1 MYNSTCKSFIPRTST
16 LQQSNVG
23 TLRQR
28 QVRRNDEKSSS
39 KKRDIRKQEKED
51 EKAAAATTIIDVAD
65 IAPAA
70 EETTSSSAEKE
81 RSNAK
86 ELRQQRA
93 ADKAFEATLK
103 NNIDIAEI
111 IEEEADEALAV
122 EEEMLSLNTS
132 TTSNRKKKRQG
143 KAEGKGKIRGEELAA
158 KATKPIAADRVKK
171 NDHKKNDRKN
181 DGNKKTN
188 AAESKKRNG
197 GKTRGENKRRNGD
210 LKTRGKNKIGVH
222 IFGGAD
228 TKKNSSTSMAAR
240 TAESGVSLAG
250 KAGKM

>member
-1 MYNSTCKSFIPRTST
+1 
-16 LQQSNVG
+16 
-23 TLRQR
+23 
-28 QVRRNDEKSSS
+28 
-39 KKRDIRKQEKED
+39 
-51 EKAAAATTIIDVAD
+51 
-65 IAPAA
+65 
-70 EETTSSSAEKE
+70 
-81 RSNAK
+81 
-86 ELRQQRA
+86 
-93 ADKAFEATLK
+93 
-103 NNIDIAEI
+103 
-111 IEEEADEALAV
+111 
-122 EEEMLSLNTS
+122 MLSLNTS

-171 NDHKKNDRKN
+171 NDHKKN

>member
-1 MYNSTCKSFIPRTST
+1 MKFSAVFLLALASAQAIQTGE
-16 LQQSNVG
+16 QSNVG

-171 NDHKKNDRKN
+171 NDHKRTTERTT
-181 DGNKKTN
+181 GT
-188 AAESKKRNG
+188 KRPMLQSQRSVTEERLVER
-197 GKTRGENKRRNGD
+197 TRGVMV
-210 LKTRGKNKIGVH
+210 T
-222 IFGGAD
+222 
-228 TKKNSSTSMAAR
+228 
-240 TAESGVSLAG
+240 
-250 KAGKM
+250 